1 MAHTAYS
8 FTQQIKGVDGL
19 RLYKMIIRRALRT
32 LSLAPSSVPILT
44 ITSSSASP
52 AVAAGDRGK
61 TSPTVH
67 MAPCWKTGNI
77 NFLARLSETVNC
89 SRWPVI
95 VICRIKERTPKP
107 PPTKRKNQASIRR
120 RQCNV
125 FNVRLDFSNSGDKHE
140 QMQQAAIM
148 NNYCV
153 SVYVR
158 SSCATLLA
166 PNAGL

>member
-107 PPTKRKNQASIRR
+107 PQQKEKTKQVFVVVNVTYSMSASIFRTLETSTNKCSRR
-120 RQCNV
+120 R
-125 FNVRLDFSNSGDKHE
+125 
-140 QMQQAAIM
+140 
-148 NNYCV
+148 
-153 SVYVR
+153 
-158 SSCATLLA
+158 
-166 PNAGL
+166 